1 MSVSTL
7 VCAHVSLYT
16 QACFFLVTKQARL
29 APKHLLISAVL
40 YAGSHQRP
48 ANKEFSLWIVAVCTT
63 QKYTQAFADGWCVV
77 CRFSTETSQSSGFA
91 LWIYA
96 VPTTS
101 NSTRLI
107 INAGLNP
114 SKAFAPKP
122 DAKLDFA
129 QVKQQAVRTL
139 FSLRPRYA
147 FCNAHGTVHSMPHD
161 PLVYAFSET
170 HSVPHSSLPKQK
182 AVHTLPTDGQVQCAL
197 L

>member
-1 MSVSTL
+1 MLCAATSLQKTSSALQDL
-7 VCAHVSLYT
+7 VTNHKCSDCEHFSLYACNGPYR
-16 QACFFLVTKQARL
+16 QACLFLLTCTKALVDQC
-29 APKHLLISAVL
+29 S
-40 YAGSHQRP
+40 
-48 ANKEFSLWIVAVCTT
+48 N
-63 QKYTQAFADGWCVV
+63 V

-147 FCNAHGTVHSMPHD
+147 ICNAHGTAHSTSHD
-161 PLVYAFSET
+161 LLVYA
-170 HSVPHSSLPKQK
+170 LLR
-182 AVHTLPTDGQVQCAL
+182 HTVCQTQVCPNLAEGCAYTSH
-197 L
+197 